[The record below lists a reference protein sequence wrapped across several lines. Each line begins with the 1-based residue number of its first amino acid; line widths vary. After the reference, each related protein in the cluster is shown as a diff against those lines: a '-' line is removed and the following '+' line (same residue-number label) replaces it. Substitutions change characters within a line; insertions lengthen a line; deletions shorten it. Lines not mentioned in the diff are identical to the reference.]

1 MPISNEAK
9 IYGYI
14 LGEILTAVST
24 FDQVTVKFS
33 EQSKRNAYS
42 FRLFGQNGEKCS
54 FAVYVKTSSKRI
66 SPWRFTFLR
75 DHQQEIE
82 NLIASH
88 DEVFLALVNGNDGV
102 ACFNYAT
109 LKTLLD
115 DYFED
120 SEWISIRRKTG
131 EQYTVAGKDGKLT
144 GKLPLNEFPSAIIEF
159 VETAFTDG
167 ETEQSSQDEQNKPRR
182 KLFGFL

>member
-24 FDQVTVKFS
+24 FDQVSIKFS

-42 FRLFGQNGEKCS
+42 FRLFIENEEKCS

-82 NLIASH
+82 QLIASH
-88 DEVFLALVNGNDGV
+88 DDVFLALVNGNDGV
-102 ACFNYAT
+102 ACFNYGT
-109 LKTLLD
+109 LKIILD

-120 SEWISIRRKTG
+120 SEWISIRRKSG
-131 EQYTVAGKDGKLT
+131 EQYTVAGKDGKL
-144 GKLPLNEFPSAIIEF
+144 GRKLPLNEFPSAILEF
-159 VETAFTDG
+159 IETALLS
-167 ETEQSSQDEQNKPRR
+167 ESSKQISQKSQEKTRR
-182 KLFGFL
+182 KIFGFL

>member
-24 FDQVTVKFS
+24 FDQVSVKFA

-42 FRLFGQNGEKCS
+42 FRLFDQAGERCS

-82 NLIASH
+82 SLIASH

-109 LKTLLD
+109 LKMLLD
-115 DYFED
+115 EYFED
-120 SEWISIRRKTG
+120 SEWISIRRKSG
-131 EQYTVAGKDGKLT
+131 ENQAK
-144 GKLPLNEFPSAIIEF
+144 IW
-159 VETAFTDG
+159 
-167 ETEQSSQDEQNKPRR
+167 
-182 KLFGFL
+182 